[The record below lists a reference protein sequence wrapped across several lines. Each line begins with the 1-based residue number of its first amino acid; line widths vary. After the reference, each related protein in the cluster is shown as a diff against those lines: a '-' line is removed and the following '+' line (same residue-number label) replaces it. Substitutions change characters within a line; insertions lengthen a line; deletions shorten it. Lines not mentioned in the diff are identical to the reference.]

1 MRTTTSRAG
10 IALLGTV
17 LAGVVAIA
25 ATPAAAAPSGPP
37 TAPAIQSPVRI
48 DTSTIPAGTVIDP
61 PVNCTP
67 GPHRPHPVVVLPGAD
82 GTTDQTAAQWNP
94 MLTALRADG
103 GCAFVFQGGIIKGQR
118 WAGDVPS
125 EARQVADFITKVR
138 TATRADK
145 VDIVAHS
152 AGTFV
157 AQYYLKV
164 LRGASSVRDAVL
176 LAPESRGCDGAGL
189 LAQYG
194 ITNPPMTPVQA
205 AEVAPYL
212 VSALTIMFPGMAP
225 AMQMSPTSEVYKAVF
240 DGTVTQP
247 GVRYSILATRHD
259 RIATPAVSCSR
270 IDEPGVVNV
279 VYEDRFP
286 TAPAVD
292 HSTLRSSPESTA
304 WVVEQLRS

>member
-1 MRTTTSRAG
+1 MRTPLLRARITLTG
-10 IALLGTV
+10 IAL
-17 LAGVVAIA
+17 AGVAALA
-25 ATPAAAAPSGPP
+25 ATPAAAAPSGPSA
-37 TAPAIQSPVRI
+37 APGAESPIRT
-48 DTSTIPAGTVIDP
+48 DTSAIPAGTVIEP
-61 PVNCTP
+61 AVNCTP
-67 GPHRPHPVVVLPGAD
+67 GPHRPHPVIVLPGAD
-82 GTTDQTAAQWNP
+82 GTTEQTAAQWNP

-125 EARQVADFITKVR
+125 EARQVADFIAKVR
-138 TATRADK
+138 RTTGADK

-164 LRGASSVRDAVL
+164 LHGASSVRDAVL

-212 VSALTIMFPGMAP
+212 VSALAIMFPGMAP
-225 AMQMSPTSEVYKAVF
+225 AMQMSPTSEVYRAVF

-247 GVRYSILATRHD
+247 GVRYSIMATRKD
-259 RIATPAVSCSR
+259 RIATPAVTCSM
-270 IDEPGVVNV
+270 IQEPGVVNA

-292 HSTLRSSPESTA
+292 HSTLRSSPETLA
-304 WVVEQLRS
+304 WVVDQLKS